1 MTNNFIK
8 TGLLTVFLAFTG
20 AITKAQTAVEYL
32 TIIGDQYT
40 EISEANWSYTKAVS
54 HNKSGRKID
63 KKRKQ
68 LIKTTKEAQSTIKGL
83 KAFNG
88 STAYRD
94 SVLEYLNMS
103 YSVLV
108 NDYAKI
114 MDLDEI
120 KEQSYDMMEAYLLA
134 QKTASN
140 KLEAAGD
147 MVDREQKVFC
157 ANNNITLTEEKSEL
171 GKKMEI
177 ANEVYDYYNPIYL
190 IFFKANIQETKMII
204 ALGANDMNA
213 VEQSRQ
219 SMKIYAEEGLA
230 KLKEIKSYKGDNTLK
245 LACQKM
251 LQYYVDEADNK
262 VPALV
267 NYVLEKDKFDKYNQ
281 AFQKKSNKTQA
292 DIDKYNQKVADI
304 NTGANDY
311 NQNNNE
317 LNNKRSEL
325 INNWNN
331 SVAKFTDKHIPN

>member
-1 MTNNFIK
+1 MTNNLLK
-8 TGLLTVFLAFTG
+8 TGILTVFLAFTSAVSFG
-20 AITKAQTAVEYL
+20 QTAVEYL
-32 TIIGDQYT
+32 NIIGEQYQ
-40 EISEANWSYTKAVS
+40 EISEANWNYTKAVS

-63 KKRKQ
+63 KKRRQ
-68 LIKTTKEAQSTIKGL
+68 LIKTTKKAQSTVKAL
-83 KAFNG
+83 KAFDG

-140 KLEAAGD
+140 KLKAAGE

-157 ANNNITLTEEKSEL
+157 ANNNITLTEAKSEL
-171 GKKMEI
+171 GAKMEI
-177 ANEVYDYYNPIYL
+177 ANQVYDYYNPIYL
-190 IFFKANIQETKMII
+190 IFFKASIQETKMII

-219 SMKIYAEEGLA
+219 SMKTYAEEGLE
-230 KLKEIKSYKGDNTLK
+230 KLKAIKAYKGDNSLK

-251 LQYYVDEADNK
+251 LQYYIDEADNK
-262 VPALV
+262 MPALV
-267 NYVLEKDKFDKYNQ
+267 GYVLEKEKFDKYNQ
-281 AFQKKSNKTQA
+281 AFQKKSKKTQA
-292 DIDKYNQKVADI
+292 DVDKYNQKVEDI
-304 NTGANDY
+304 NNGANEY
-311 NQNNNE
+311 NKNNNE
-317 LNNKRSEL
+317 MNNTRGQL

-331 SVAKFTDKHIPN
+331 TVAKFTDKHIPN